1 MANKCLKK
9 YSASLVTRE
18 MQIKTIRRYHFMLI
32 KIAIIENI
40 KNKDKKLQVS
50 RMWKKRNPH
59 AVDNVKWCTCC
70 GKQFGGSSVVKQR
83 FAIWP
88 SNSYCY
94 LKFKVLVHEYS
105 QQQDSKAKR
114 WPINGW
120 LNKMWYKHIKGYYSA
135 LKRSEIMTHATTWT
149 LKSLCMQNE
158 KRQTQEDK

>member
-59 AVDNVKWCTCC
+59 AVDNVK
-70 GKQFGGSSVVKQR
+70 
-83 FAIWP
+83 
-88 SNSYCY
+88 
-94 LKFKVLVHEYS
+94 
-105 QQQDSKAKR
+105 
-114 WPINGW
+114 
-120 LNKMWYKHIKGYYSA
+120 
-135 LKRSEIMTHATTWT
+135 
-149 LKSLCMQNE
+149 
-158 KRQTQEDK
+158 